1 MLEESIVPEIPSV
14 VPPVLDLGLP
24 LSQQP
29 VLEPSV
35 KSTSLEDLLYSKYY
49 NVKGSISIFF
59 FQNKCF
65 NSILGIVLLSKRNNL
80 YSFQN
85 GELKN
90 LFFLFPNKILKRKK
104 CFSFQNGK
112 QKLVFRFKAK
122 KLRMY
127 WYLFLFFHSF

>member
-59 FQNKCF
+59 FQNICF

-90 LFFLFPNKILKRKK
+90 LFFFVSKQNTEKKKNAFCSKTENK
-104 CFSFQNGK
+104 N
-112 QKLVFRFKAK
+112 
-122 KLRMY
+122 
-127 WYLFLFFHSF
+127 

>member
-104 CFSFQNGK
+104 MLFVPKRKTKISFSFQSKKTTNV
-112 QKLVFRFKAK
+112 LVSFS
-122 KLRMY
+122 
-127 WYLFLFFHSF
+127 FFS

>member
-85 GELKN
+85 RELKN
-90 LFFLFPNKILKRKK
+90 LFFFVSKQNTEKKKMLFVPKRKTK
-104 CFSFQNGK
+104 ISFSFQSKKTTNV
-112 QKLVFRFKAK
+112 LVSFS
-122 KLRMY
+122 
-127 WYLFLFFHSF
+127 FFS